1 MPEKDPHTWS
11 LASLVIAIGASLA
24 GGAIQYRE
32 EMRYT
37 GRFRLGGFI
46 FDMFTSAFVGFLAF
60 WVCRDVLQQPEALCA
75 CAAGFAGNMGS
86 ACFNLAKHAVANRM
100 GVKEEHF
107 HDYGPEVDRAEK

>member
-1 MPEKDPHTWS
+1 MPERDPNNWT
-11 LASLVIAIGASLA
+11 LASLLIAVGASLA

-46 FDMFTSAFVGFLAF
+46 CDMFTSAFVGFLAF

-86 ACFNLAKHAVANRM
+86 ACFNVAKHAMASRI
-100 GVKEEHF
+100 GVKDEHF
-107 HDYGPEVDRAEK
+107 HDEDLAGEKAEK